1 MPFFTT
7 SLSLLTSTG
16 AGTNLSISDLSSSA
30 FQLIKSDF
38 VANLDVLVPV
48 AFFRSVFVAELDKST
63 LTLMSLSKGSYGLGH
78 H

>member
-7 SLSLLTSTG
+7 SLSLLKSTG
-16 AGTNLSISDLSSSA
+16 TGTNLSISDLSSPA

-48 AFFRSVFVAELDKST
+48 AFFRSVFVA
-63 LTLMSLSKGSYGLGH
+63 
-78 H
+78 